1 MKSWLDFRIDIPGNA
16 SGHVRALCPECSHQ
30 RRKKSVK
37 CLAVDVDQGIWFC
50 HHCGWSGTLKQGT
63 QKREL
68 HWQKPEFRKP
78 DAIEQSALPSKVSLW
93 FAGRGINESTLIRNK
108 IHYGQVYMP
117 QVEDYVSAIAFPC
130 YRGGE
135 LVNIKWRDGQKNFR
149 MEAGAERV
157 LFGMDD
163 IAGADTVIWVEGE
176 IDKLSVDEAGF
187 TNCVS
192 VPDGA
197 PAANTKNYS
206 SKFDFVEQA
215 RPYLEGKRH
224 VLFVDMDEPGRKL
237 EEELIRRLGAENCL
251 RVVPPFGCKD
261 ANEVLQKFG
270 ADNLRQCIEAAQ
282 PLPIAGVHDVNEMRA
297 GVLTL
302 RDAGVQRGVLTGW
315 EDIDELYT
323 VRPGEMTIVTGIPNS
338 GKSNWLDALIVNIA
352 RENGWRFAMFSPENQ
367 PTEDH
372 VSRMCEKF
380 VGAPFFDGPTPRMSQ
395 TELSVA
401 MDFLQDQFWWILPD
415 AEDDWSLDSLLL
427 KAKALVRRV
436 GINGLVIDPWNE
448 IDHARPQGLSE
459 TEYISQSLT
468 KIRRFARGNNVH
480 VWVVAHPAKLQ
491 KDASGKYPC
500 PTPYDISGSAHWRN
514 KADNCIAVYRHF
526 QVEGEPPKPIEIHVQ
541 KIRFRHVG
549 KIGMAELDYQKAT
562 ATYKTFVPVSYNYRE
577 K

>member
-1 MKSWLDFRIDIPGNA
+1 
-16 SGHVRALCPECSHQ
+16 
-30 RRKKSVK
+30 
-37 CLAVDVDQGIWFC
+37 
-50 HHCGWSGTLKQGT
+50 
-63 QKREL
+63 
-68 HWQKPEFRKP
+68 
-78 DAIEQSALPSKVSLW
+78 
-93 FAGRGINESTLIRNK
+93 
-108 IHYGQVYMP
+108 
-117 QVEDYVSAIAFPC
+117 
-130 YRGGE
+130 
-135 LVNIKWRDGQKNFR
+135 
-149 MEAGAERV
+149 
-157 LFGMDD
+157 
-163 IAGADTVIWVEGE
+163 
-176 IDKLSVDEAGF
+176 
-187 TNCVS
+187 
-192 VPDGA
+192 
-197 PAANTKNYS
+197 
-206 SKFDFVEQA
+206 
-215 RPYLEGKRH
+215 
-224 VLFVDMDEPGRKL
+224 
-237 EEELIRRLGAENCL
+237 
-251 RVVPPFGCKD
+251 
-261 ANEVLQKFG
+261 
-270 ADNLRQCIEAAQ
+270 
-282 PLPIAGVHDVNEMRA
+282 
-297 GVLTL
+297 
-302 RDAGVQRGVLTGW
+302 
-315 EDIDELYT
+315 
-323 VRPGEMTIVTGIPNS
+323 
-338 GKSNWLDALIVNIA
+338 
-352 RENGWRFAMFSPENQ
+352 MFSPENQ